1 MGALQEQKPNTTV
14 SYNPKDDKDYG
25 NLIVGFSELADLSD
39 QIPKD
44 EKINIVMMHHGV
56 EWLQADDGRR
66 FQHWLVQNN
75 VKMVFCGH
83 NHAPG
88 MNILTEAISENRL
101 PIITFILGII
111 KENEVLCL
119 PCIVTRINLP
129 CIGVSGITL
138 ILHGR
143 IQAQTFLLLCQI
155 AVVLFWTDL
164 R

>member
-1 MGALQEQKPNTTV
+1 MDDFRVIEIDSCLL
-14 SYNPKDDKDYG
+14 SKDDKDYG

-101 PIITFILGII
+101 PMEGIPQFTCGCALADSYS
-111 KENEVLCL
+111 NPVFMVCL
-119 PCIVTRINLP
+119 LYTSPSPRDTR
-129 CIGVSGITL
+129 
-138 ILHGR
+138 
-143 IQAQTFLLLCQI
+143 
-155 AVVLFWTDL
+155 
-164 R
+164 